1 MYLSSLRSMN
11 IVSIFFQIIIALGI
25 FNVWFLRSSKAT
37 PYRGK
42 DTTSLQ
48 AEFAAY
54 GLPEWMFYVVG
65 VLKLSAA
72 IALLLGILIPSL
84 VIPGAS
90 VMAVLMLGAVVMHVK
105 VKDPI
110 NKLLPASIV
119 LLMSIFLLV

>member
-54 GLPEWMFYVVG
+54 ELPEWMFYVVG

-110 NKLLPASIV
+110 DKLLPASIV

>member
-1 MYLSSLRSMN
+1 MN

-72 IALLLGILIPSL
+72 IALLLGVLIPSL

>member
-90 VMAVLMLGAVVMHVK
+90 VMAVLMLGAVVMHIK